1 MISSSPSN
9 DYTRS
14 PTLAKLVRR
23 SRPDWSWNECRRAI
37 ASGRIYVDGAPSIH
51 PDVRFAAETSIEI
64 KVSGSPVKTASRDS
78 KVDLKILF
86 HDKHLIVIDKPSGV
100 ESVPFETKLENE
112 YSRKKVKEVTAVDLA
127 RTFLETVERQK
138 LPPLRVVHRLDKGT
152 SGIMV
157 FARTKTAERNLGQQ
171 FRSHDIRRTYEA
183 ICIGTPQSKT
193 IRSRISPN
201 RGDGLRGSVSEN
213 DPRQILGKE
222 AITHI
227 KTLETR
233 SLGQETLSK
242 VECHIET
249 GRTHQIRI
257 HLNEQGHPLAGE
269 KIYRARKAGL
279 QPLADH
285 SKAPRI
291 ALHAK
296 ELGFIHPITNQQ
308 LFWQSPLPQDLHQW
322 WITLTPIN

>member
-1 MISSSPSN
+1 MN
-9 DYTRS
+9 
-14 PTLAKLVRR
+14 A
-23 SRPDWSWNECRRAI
+23 
-37 ASGRIYVDGAPSIH
+37 
-51 PDVRFAAETSIEI
+51 DVRFSAETLIEI
-64 KVSGSPVKTASRDS
+64 KTSGSLAKTASLDS
-78 KVDLKILF
+78 KLDLKILF
-86 HDKHLIVIDKPSGV
+86 HDKHLVVVDKPSGV
-100 ESVPFETKLENE
+100 ESVPFETRWENE
-112 YSRKKVKEVTAVDLA
+112 YSHKKIRDVTAIDLA
-127 RTFLETVERQK
+127 RTFLETIERQK

-157 FARTKTAERNLGQQ
+157 FARTKTAEKNLGQQ
-171 FRSHDIRRTYEA
+171 FRSHNIRRAYEA

-193 IRSRISPN
+193 IRTRILLN
-201 RGDGLRGSVSEN
+201 RGDGLRGSAGEN
-213 DPRQILGKE
+213 EARQNLGKE

-227 KTLETR
+227 RTLETR
-233 SLGQETLSK
+233 SLGHEQLSK
-242 VECHIET
+242 VECRIET

-269 KIYRARKAGL
+269 KIYRAKKSGL
-279 QPLADH
+279 QPVTDH

-322 WITLTPIN
+322 WSTLTPRN